1 MPSLKA
7 LIKQYKIVPN
17 PLGPKKCT
25 TEVFRSSY
33 AFVHEP
39 RAQNEGDEP
48 KYSIQMIFNKSN
60 EKAIKQLVQIIA
72 NSAAAKWGTDPNKFP
87 RMKYNPMTT
96 DEEHGEDGDMSG
108 VEKHLIGMITC
119 NARNKNK
126 PGIVGPD
133 AKPLFDQDD
142 FYSGCMARASLGSF
156 AYDNSG
162 NKGVSFALNNLMKVK
177 DANRLDGQSNATDDF
192 ADFATE
198 TTETTA
204 DEVDSSEGF

>member
-1 MPSLKA
+1 MPSLKS
-7 LIKQYKIVPN
+7 LVSKYKITPN
-17 PLGPKKCT
+17 PTGPKKLT

-33 AFVHEP
+33 AFVHVP
-39 RAQNEGDEP
+39 RAQSEGDEP
-48 KYSIQMIFNKSN
+48 KYSIQMIFNKTD
-60 EKAIKQLVQIIA
+60 EKAIKALIQIVA
-72 NSAAAKWGTDPNKFP
+72 NSAAAKWGDNPVKWP

-96 DEEHGEDGDMSG
+96 DEEHGEDGDLSG
-108 VEKHLIGMITC
+108 VEKHLIGMVTL

-162 NKGVSFALNNLMKVK
+162 NKGVSFALNNLMKIR
-177 DANRLDGQSNATDDF
+177 DADRLDGQTKAEDDF
-192 ADFATE
+192 ADFASE
-198 TTETTA
+198 A
-204 DEVDSSEGF
+204 SPEVDGSEGF